1 MRSPFPGMDPYLE
14 ESWRDVHASLIVY
27 LRDRLQ
33 PQMPDGLRAR
43 VEERVFLEWPDGRT
57 QIRVPDVR
65 VFDELKRGTQ
75 STRRTAVADRATPIL
90 LNFPPEEIEETYLQV
105 IDTRADNR
113 VITCIEVLSP
123 TNKMPG
129 GGYASYQA
137 KRDELLR
144 AGASFVEIDLL
155 RGGPFVLYR
164 DPSKIHLETGGAYH
178 VCVTRGRD
186 WRRTSELYPIR
197 FWERLPVIGIPL
209 REEDDD
215 ANVDL
220 QAALDQAYEGG
231 GYETTDYS
239 ESLDPPLSPDDQ
251 ARLSELLAARD
262 Q

>member
-14 ESWRDVHASLIVY
+14 ASWRDVHASLIVY
-27 LRDRLQ
+27 LRNQLQ
-33 PQMPDGLRAR
+33 PQLPDGLRAR

-65 VFDELKRGTQ
+65 VFDDLKRGTPGA
-75 STRRTAVADRATPIL
+75 RRAVVMDRATPIL

-105 IDTRADNR
+105 IDTRSGNR

-123 TNKMPG
+123 TNKVPG
-129 GGYASYQA
+129 SGYASYQA

-144 AGASFVEIDLL
+144 GGASFVEIDLL
-155 RGGPFVLYR
+155 RGGPFALYR
-164 DPSKIHLETGGAYH
+164 DPSRIHLETNGTYH
-178 VCVTRGRD
+178 VCVTRGRN
-186 WRRTSELYPIR
+186 WRVTSELYAIK
-197 FWERLPVIGIPL
+197 FWDRLPVIAVPL
-209 REEDDD
+209 READEDVH
-215 ANVDL
+215 VDL
-220 QAALDQAYEGG
+220 QAALDQAYEDG

-251 ARLSELLAARD
+251 AQLNELLAARD